1 MKQIKAWSCS
11 LFKDEGFYEKMAFHV
26 YLVGNVDFVWK
37 MFDSAIWKVW
47 SRFAFHVK
55 FDPNN
60 YRYYENMLQ
69 TKIYTWNCATHISNN
84 SFNPCLR
91 MMVRNVGFPYPPLLK
106 CVVTK
111 TSFKSK
117 MTWNGL
123 TSTTSKWI
131 IQESTPKVDGI
142 SSILSST
149 KVHEFG
155 YSIFPTSLRNDV
167 AIT

>member
-69 TKIYTWNCATHISNN
+69 TKIYTWNCATH
-84 SFNPCLR
+84 
-91 MMVRNVGFPYPPLLK
+91 
-106 CVVTK
+106 
-111 TSFKSK
+111 
-117 MTWNGL
+117 GL